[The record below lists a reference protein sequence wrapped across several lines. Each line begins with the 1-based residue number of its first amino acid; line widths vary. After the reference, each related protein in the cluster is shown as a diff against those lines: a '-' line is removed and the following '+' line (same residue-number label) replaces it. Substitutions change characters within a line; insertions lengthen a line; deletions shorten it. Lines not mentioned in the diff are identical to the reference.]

1 MTTSLQQLGE
11 HGQSVWLDFISRE
24 LVTTGQLHRRVADEN
39 VTGLTSNP
47 TIFQKA
53 IAEGTLYDDQIRE
66 LIASGVDDPNDVFT
80 ELAISD
86 IQHAAD
92 ILKPVH
98 ERTSGADGYVSLEV
112 PPSLSHD
119 TDATVATARTLWERV
134 DRPNLM
140 IKIPATLEG
149 TIV

>member
-1 MTTSLQQLGE
+1 MTTSMQTLRE

-24 LVTTGQLHRRVADEN
+24 LVTTGQLHHRVADEN

-86 IQHAAD
+86 IQRAAD
-92 ILKPVH
+92 ILKPVQ
-98 ERTSGADGYVSLEV
+98 ERT
-112 PPSLSHD
+112 
-119 TDATVATARTLWERV
+119 
-134 DRPNLM
+134 
-140 IKIPATLEG
+140 
-149 TIV
+149 